1 MDRSTVAWHTPQ
13 VDDELLGIARTAI
26 GEHFGLSPEQAARLH
41 GSTASELRD
50 DANAMRAELE
60 LPPLD
65 ERRERDARGRFRSG
79 EGDRMNTLI
88 RRAAGR

>member
-1 MDRSTVAWHTPQ
+1 

-26 GEHFGLSPEQAARLH
+26 GERFGLSAAQAARLH

-50 DANAMRAELE
+50 DAKAMRAELG

-65 ERRERDARGRFRSG
+65 EQDRDQHGRFHPKSI
-79 EGDRMNTLI
+79 DMNTAI
-88 RRAAGR
+88 RQAAGR